1 MWGDW
6 IVKDLDALGVINH
19 MLDGVEE
26 FEFINLEMVLTRDLE
41 KVKQALLEAKRFKEI
56 VVTHNIRIGDIKSCS
71 NAEEYN
77 NMWDD
82 NLTEDEFKLLKR
94 YCNEN
99 N

>member
-1 MWGDW
+1 M
-6 IVKDLDALGVINH
+6 KDLDALGVINH